1 MLTCFIRISGK
12 SNLYSIVTF
21 SLFMILPF
29 SMVIYGIIESISIFK
44 HIKKQRE
51 KEMEK
56 LFARYGIF
64 LGTYIIFTSLLF
76 IVFLWDFIV
85 VFDDALTPAFRWTTF
100 TVTIGWVCTPL
111 IVAILR
117 FLHFYIK
124 SDFIV
129 CVSCFDKDNNDNLKE
144 QLMLFE
150 TGPRSENLKSS
161 LEDIEKF
168 ENKAVK
174 RVSNILFMYD
184 TNSSLLIFMFQYVI
198 VWKR

>member
-1 MLTCFIRISGK
+1 MLTCFIRTSRRNDLR
-12 SNLYSIVTF
+12 SDLT
-21 SLFMILPF
+21 LFIFMLLPF
-29 SMVIYGIIESISIFK
+29 SIVIYGIIESISIFK

-64 LGTYIIFTSLLF
+64 LGTYIILTSLLF
-76 IVFLWDFIV
+76 IVFLWDYIV
-85 VFDDALTPAFRWTTF
+85 VFDETLTSNFRWTTF
-100 TVTIGWVCTPL
+100 AVTIGWVCTPL
-111 IVAILR
+111 IVGILR

-129 CVSCFDKDNNDNLKE
+129 CVSCFDKENNDNLKE
-144 QLMLFE
+144 QLMLIE
-150 TGPRSENLKSS
+150 NGPRSEGMKSS

-174 RVSNILFMYD
+174 RVSNMIY
-184 TNSSLLIFMFQYVI
+184 I
-198 VWKR
+198 

>member
-12 SNLYSIVTF
+12 NDPYSIVTF

-76 IVFLWDFIV
+76 IVFLWDLIV
-85 VFDDALTPAFRWTTF
+85 VFGDKLTPAFRWTTF

-174 RVSNILFMYD
+174 RVSD
-184 TNSSLLIFMFQYVI
+184 IFLYMTYI
-198 VWKR
+198 VRF

>member
-76 IVFLWDFIV
+76 IVF
-85 VFDDALTPAFRWTTF
+85 
-100 TVTIGWVCTPL
+100 PL

-174 RVSNILFMYD
+174 RVSNILFIYD